1 MFNPPVGQGNAQGS
15 PLAFVM
21 HRTTGGENQQSG
33 PVRALFRSFIHFASI
48 GVFLTLVLVPNSATA
63 DTVFADYWL
72 LPDYLEAHPGQAELS
87 DAFEDRIRRPGM
99 PPQLDQKKPVK
110 LFVVY
115 PGLQQSD
122 YWRRSV
128 DSFSR
133 RLDELG
139 IKYEIVERF
148 TKPGTD
154 LRLHGALIQEVIQT
168 SPDYLIF
175 TLDALRHQ
183 GMIDRVLSA
192 GKTKIILQN
201 ITTPLRLF
209 DGRQPFLYV
218 GFDHLRGTELLAKEY
233 IRRFPDGA
241 RYAVFFGPKGYV
253 SQMRGNTFVERM
265 DRHGSMNLRASYYVN
280 FDRDRSYRA
289 AMELLSQE
297 PNLDF
302 IYACSTD
309 IALGILEAIDE
320 LGLNGKVLVN
330 GWGGGS
336 DELAALKRGELAFSV
351 MRMNDDNG
359 VAIAEAIS
367 LDLQQKESS
376 VPTVYSGDIVT
387 IDRDMSDN
395 KLRELE
401 ARAFRYS
408 N

>member
-1 MFNPPVGQGNAQGS
+1 MKPF
-15 PLAFVM
+15 M
-21 HRTTGGENQQSG
+21 HT
-33 PVRALFRSFIHFASI
+33 VASA
-48 GVFLTLVLVPNSATA
+48 VFLALVCVPGDAAA

-72 LPDYLEAHPGQAELS
+72 LPEYLEANPGQAELS
-87 DAFEDRIRRPGM
+87 QAFEEMIRRPGV
-99 PPQLDQKKPVK
+99 PPQLDQAEPAR

-128 DSFSR
+128 DSFSK

-139 IKYEIVERF
+139 LKYEIVERF
-148 TKPGTD
+148 TKPGID
-154 LRLHGALIQEVIQT
+154 LRLHGALIQEVIRT

-183 GMIDRVLSA
+183 GMIDRVIAA

-218 GFDHLRGTELLAKEY
+218 GFDHFRGTLLLAREY

-253 SQMRGNTFVERM
+253 SQMRGNTFVEQM
-265 DRHGSMNLRASYYVN
+265 NRHGSMNLRASYYVN

-289 AMELLSQE
+289 AKELFAKE
-297 PNLDF
+297 PDLDF

-309 IALGILEAIDE
+309 IALGILDAIRE
-320 LGLNGKVLVN
+320 LDLQDKIIVN

-336 DELAALKRGELAFSV
+336 DELDALKRGELAFSV

-367 LDLQQKESS
+367 LDLQKKGSS
-376 VPTVYSGDIVT
+376 VPTVYSGDMVLV
-387 IDRDMSDN
+387 DQGMSN
-395 KLRELE
+395 SELRELE